1 MGNQVSASGE
11 SLLHIGD
18 QTQMEGVEAL
28 QLERCSGSI
37 LQGALNQ
44 DEDLGKAMDVRIILS
59 VVCYLE

>member
-1 MGNQVSASGE
+1 
-11 SLLHIGD
+11 
-18 QTQMEGVEAL
+18 MEGVEGL

-44 DEDLGKAMDVRIILS
+44 DKDLGKAMDVSIILS